1 MSNSPDLYFPE
12 SAAAFLDAHPD
23 MKAVEFWISDLNGVP
38 RGKWV
43 PRDHV
48 VALLETGMRMPHSIF
63 SLDIWGDE
71 VSMRGVGL
79 AVGDPDGV
87 CLATPTPITVAPW
100 LGRGA
105 GQVMTTM
112 FKSDGS
118 PYPGDPRQVLASVVR
133 AFDAAGLT
141 PVVAT
146 ELEFYLLKPGSTP
159 EAMAYPMSGREQT
172 TCQVYGLDTLQEFEA
187 VLHDIAEACAA
198 HGVPGDT
205 VTAELG
211 AGQFEINLVH
221 IADVLKAA
229 DNTILFKRIVRGVAR
244 KHGMNATFMAKPF
257 ADRPGNGFHVHVSVV
272 DRDGRNIFANGTEQG
287 SEALGHAIGGLLR
300 TIPDVT
306 ALLAPHYNSYRRFR
320 PNSYAPIM
328 PNWGVDN
335 RATAVRVPAGRGES
349 KRLEHRVAGADAN
362 PYLVIAAILAGMHH
376 GIIAE
381 RRAVPENSHDGDEP
395 AVLGWAAALDA
406 LESSDFAG
414 RYFDDTFRHMFVNCK
429 RHELGI
435 FADQIGPFEYESYL
449 NTL

>member
-23 MKAVEFWISDLNGVP
+23 MKMVEFWISDLNGIP

-48 VALLETGMRMPHSIF
+48 VALLKDGMRLPHSIF
-63 SLDIWGDE
+63 ALDIWGDE
-71 VSMRGVGL
+71 VSMPGVGL
-79 AVGDPDGV
+79 DVGDPDGV
-87 CLATPTPITVAPW
+87 CFATPMPITVAPW
-100 LGRGA
+100 LGHGA

-112 FKSDGS
+112 SQADGA

-133 AFDAAGLT
+133 AFDALGLT

-146 ELEFYLLKPGSTP
+146 ELEFYLLKPGSAP
-159 EAMAYPMSGREQT
+159 EAMGYPLSGREQT
-172 TCQVYGLDTLQEFEA
+172 ACQVYGLDTLQEFEG
-187 VLHDIAEACAA
+187 VLHNIAEACAA

-221 IADVLKAA
+221 VADALRAA
-229 DNTILFKRIVRGVAR
+229 DNTILFKRIVKGVAR
-244 KHGMNATFMAKPF
+244 RHGMNASFMAKPF
-257 ADRPGNGFHVHVSVV
+257 PDRPGNGFHVHVSIV

-287 SEALGHAIGGLLR
+287 SEALNHAIGGLLG

-320 PNSYAPIM
+320 PNSYAPIV

-376 GIIAE
+376 GLVTQ
-381 RRAVPENSHDGDEP
+381 RAAAPENSHDGDSSTP
-395 AVLGWAAALDA
+395 PGWAAALDA
-406 LESSDFAG
+406 LEGSAFAAE
-414 RYFDDTFRHMFVNCK
+414 YFGEAFRRMFVACK
-429 RHELGI
+429 RYELGI
-435 FADQIGPFEYESYL
+435 FADQIGSFEYDSYL